1 MTNSQ
6 ERTDTRAA
14 APAGPLATAR
24 ERMRRPWF
32 ALFAVCFAQAVVL
45 LDTTAVNVAVPAITT
60 GLDTGL
66 TQVLWVINAYLL
78 SFAVLLVT
86 GGRLGDLFGS
96 RRVFLAG
103 LLLFTLASAACGFA
117 QDPGQAIAAR
127 ALQGVGGALLTPQT
141 LVIINQMFPAERR
154 GAALGIWGSFAG
166 IVAAAGPTVGGMLV
180 ASLSWRW
187 IFYINIPIGL
197 IGGALVLLSVPR
209 LSSRSRPRIDIV
221 GSVLLSVA
229 MLAIVYGLL
238 EGESHNWGT
247 VWGPVTVPALVVAG
261 LLVLGVFFLVERGR
275 QDSDPLVPFAML
287 RNRNFTLMS
296 AVVCVLPCGLGG
308 MLLLTGLYLQEVQDL
323 SAFRAGLVIAVAPL
337 VSVFLAPY
345 SGRLTDRFGGKYVMI
360 TGLLSFSGGIAL
372 IAALIR
378 ADSGPAAALPG
389 LVFVG
394 VGMGV
399 AFAPASVVA
408 FQDIDPAMAGAASG
422 LFNTT
427 RLCGSLLGSAAVG
440 ALLQTQLDRTDMT
453 TAIRITYLLPVA
465 IMLAGAAATL
475 AVRVRPAA
483 RPAEETA
490 APLPGPEATSEAAGG

>member
-1 MTNSQ
+1 MSQ
-6 ERTDTRAA
+6 LEALRT
-14 APAGPLATAR
+14 
-24 ERMRRPWF
+24 RMRTPWC

-96 RRVFLAG
+96 RRVFLIG
-103 LLLFTLASAACGFA
+103 LLVFTLASAACGLA

-127 ALQGVGGALLTPQT
+127 VLQGIGGALLTPQT
-141 LVIINQMFPAERR
+141 LVIINQIFPADRR
-154 GAALGIWGSFAG
+154 GAALGVWGSFAG
-166 IVAAAGPTVGGMLV
+166 IVAAAGPTVGGLLV
-180 ASLSWRW
+180 ASLGWRW
-187 IFYINIPIGL
+187 IFYINIPIG
-197 IGGALVLLSVPR
+197 IVGGALVLLSVPR
-209 LSSRSRPRIDIV
+209 LPSRSRPRIDIA
-221 GSVLLSVA
+221 GSALLSVA
-229 MLAIVYGLL
+229 MLFVVYGLL
-238 EGESHNWGT
+238 EGESRNWGE
-247 VWGPVTVPALVVAG
+247 VWGPVTVPVLIAAG
-261 LLVLGVFFLVERGR
+261 LLVLGLFFLLERGR
-275 QDSDPLVPFAML
+275 QHRDPLVPFAVL
-287 RNRNFTLMS
+287 RNRDFTLMS

-308 MLLLTGLYLQEVQDL
+308 MLLLTGLYLQDVQGL

-337 VSVFLAPY
+337 VSVFIAPY

-360 TGLLSFSGGIAL
+360 TGLLAFSGGIAL

-378 ADSGPAAALPG
+378 AESGPEATVPG
-389 LVFVG
+389 LLLVG

-408 FQDIDPAMAGAASG
+408 FKDIDPEMAGAASG

-440 ALLQTQLDRTDMT
+440 ALLQAQLARTDMT
-453 TAIRITYLLPVA
+453 TAIRVTYLLPVA
-465 IMLAGAAATL
+465 IMLVGAAATL
-475 AVRVRPAA
+475 AVRGQP
-483 RPAEETA
+483 TA
-490 APLPGPEATSEAAGG
+490 PPKDATGPLPGREPQSEAAGG